1 MDEAKTETAVAETEA
16 EILPAISSTTSA
28 LPSVPS
34 LTDAEAWQ
42 IPATQ
47 EDCQA
52 AATHL
57 LTATEMGLSHERRT
71 SDEEKMAFMRLLAAY
86 DYTRAELIYAMRE
99 VPRDPERFGGRG
111 VTIQDVERIVR
122 QSRTMRA
129 RLDQQIDE
137 EALGELLAEFPD
149 DLDREDF
156 QCSGF
161 NKFDEPLYRYA
172 PELKKH
178 GGPPRPVLE
187 EKKRPK
193 RRGNETADGDE
204 IVAGLGEENE
214 SDAS

>member
-1 MDEAKTETAVAETEA
+1 METTDPEAEATTEETAVAKTEA
-16 EILPAISSTTSA
+16 SAPLPLSSTTDA
-28 LPSVPS
+28 LPNVPS
-34 LTDAEAWQ
+34 PTDAEAWKV
-42 IPATQ
+42 PATR

-52 AATHL
+52 AATYL
-57 LTATEMGLSHERRT
+57 LTATEMGLPEKRRA
-71 SDEEKMAFMRLLAAY
+71 SDEEKMVFMRLLAAY

-149 DLDREDF
+149 DLNREDF
-156 QCSGF
+156 HCSGF

-172 PELKKH
+172 PDAEKH

-187 EKKRPK
+187 EKQRPK
-193 RRGNETADGDE
+193 RSGN
-204 IVAGLGEENE
+204 
-214 SDAS
+214 

>member
-1 MDEAKTETAVAETEA
+1 M
-16 EILPAISSTTSA
+16 
-28 LPSVPS
+28 
-34 LTDAEAWQ
+34 
-42 IPATQ
+42 PATQ

-57 LTATEMGLSHERRT
+57 LTATEMGLSQERRT

-161 NKFDEPLYRYA
+161 NKFDEPLYRHA
-172 PELKKH
+172 PDVEKH

-187 EKKRPK
+187 EKQQPK
-193 RRGNETADGDE
+193 RSGNGTADGDPLDE
-204 IVAGLGEENE
+204 FITVPEEENE
-214 SDAS
+214 SEDS